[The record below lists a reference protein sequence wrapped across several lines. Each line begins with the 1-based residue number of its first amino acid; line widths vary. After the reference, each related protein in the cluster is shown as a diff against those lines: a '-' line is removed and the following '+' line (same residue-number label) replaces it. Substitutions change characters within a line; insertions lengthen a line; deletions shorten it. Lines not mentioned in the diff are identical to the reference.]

1 VTSAHKQLIVDAHRL
16 FAGGGGEPP
25 AEAYDSLRV
34 ASSVLIQAEPSD
46 EATLRAMQQ
55 AMEDP
60 AIVAVCAW
68 TDVTS
73 DGLEQALDDF
83 ATHEK
88 WRGICLDLRG
98 DSGNDRLIGER
109 MMRGMESLERRNIPL
124 DLIVQPRQLPAVAE
138 LARRRPALRVV
149 LDHIGSPFIA
159 KSEREPW
166 GVYTLNVA
174 SHKNVFAKLSGL
186 ISLDTQPNWNV
197 AHIAL
202 FVEAVVRIFG
212 YERLMF
218 GSDWPAH
225 LEVAPFEQVLE
236 ATVASAGPMTET
248 QERQLLVGT
257 ASAFYN
263 IEAPVN

>member
-1 VTSAHKQLIVDAHRL
+1 MTSAHKQLIVDAHRL
-16 FAGGGGEPP
+16 FAGGGGGPP

-46 EATLRAMQQ
+46 EATVRAMRQ

-60 AIVAVCAW
+60 SIVAVCAW

-166 GVYTLNVA
+166 GVYTLKVA

-257 ASAFYN
+257 ASTFYN
-263 IEAPVN
+263 IEAPIS